1 MTTCT
6 CRAILLKGGGH
17 RLPHPRPGLPKT
29 SRTRYDTASTQTHSV
44 MDITQYI
51 ILNDTYGYGLK
62 EVSCLGLDPIEL
74 KDLPAAICNTVEEIL
89 ETDSDEEFSEVKL
102 DDYLVNRVVICELSS
117 TIGNISTNL
126 YVRNVLKKR
135 QEELNLDEYENYLR
149 LKEKF
154 QK

>member
-1 MTTCT
+1 
-6 CRAILLKGGGH
+6 
-17 RLPHPRPGLPKT
+17 
-29 SRTRYDTASTQTHSV
+29 

-51 ILNDTYGYGLK
+51 ILNDTYGDGLE

-74 KDLPAAICNTVEEIL
+74 KDLPAAICNTVEEML
-89 ETDSDEEFSEVKL
+89 ETDLDGEFPEVKL
-102 DDYLVNRVVICELSS
+102 DEYLINRVVIFELSD
-117 TIGNISTNL
+117 TIGNISADL

-154 QK
+154 EK